1 MMRTTYHV
9 CGFFLPEG
17 AWGKPIF
24 MANPTTGKVTHTF
37 YPEKVAEYE
46 DLEEGFEP
54 PQRPMRRM
62 RAGLFGF
69 HCSCGWAVVKKAPRG
84 GAHGLH
90 QKPIV

>member
-24 MANPTTGKVTHTF
+24 MANPTTGKVTHIF

-54 PQRPMRRM
+54 PQCGSPVYIGTVTRP
-62 RAGLFGF
+62 
-69 HCSCGWAVVKKAPRG
+69 SWN
-84 GAHGLH
+84 
-90 QKPIV
+90 